1 MILSINHSPTQT
13 CAKSTISVQTSITAG
28 TDRAHWHPQHKMG
41 HSKVSA
47 SAQGNIQDSSHQAQH
62 QSSSSNPT
70 SDEDDSDAAEIINV
84 VSGDGPDAATMQEI
98 ERRLVRKVDVRLCTI
113 AGILCSLNL
122 LDSGIISSASVT
134 SMPSDL
140 DLHGDRYSVSIFIF
154 TIASVCFQLPMT
166 VMMRLVGPRVFFATV
181 TCAFGIITI
190 CTAAVTS
197 WRQMIALRVL
207 LGISMSGIFPGL
219 SYLVSTW
226 YTRKEQ
232 QLRFALLQSAEVTI
246 VATGSIIN
254 YALNRLDHRLGL
266 RGWQWMYLVQ
276 GSITITLGIL
286 TYFWMVDFPDQA
298 DHSFRFITLQEKSL
312 AISRINND
320 RRDGSK
326 PEPFHFKAI
335 LIPFLDPKLYA
346 FSTLFFLLNLVS
358 TALSYFLPIILQS
371 GMGFTSNRAILLSSP
386 PYYYAVIPALVTS
399 YISDHYRLRSPI
411 IVFNAATLIA
421 GFAMLGFST
430 QVAVRYIGTFLATGA
445 YVSNWAALN
454 AYQANNI
461 VGHWK
466 RATVAAAVSAC
477 NGLGGVAGSYI
488 VRQHEAPRYLTAVW
502 VSIGSHLVMI
512 VMVLLCT
519 VWFWCMNARASKCGR
534 LIEGTA
540 AFRYTY

>member
-1 MILSINHSPTQT
+1 MGR
-13 CAKSTISVQTSITAG
+13 ST
-28 TDRAHWHPQHKMG
+28 
-41 HSKVSA
+41 VSA
-47 SAQGNIQDSSHQAQH
+47 FIQHGIADSSHREQH
-62 QSSSSNPT
+62 QESRSNPM
-70 SDEDDSDAAEIINV
+70 SDEDDSEATEIVAVIP
-84 VSGDGPDAATMQEI
+84 GDGPEAITMQEI

-122 LDSGIISSASVT
+122 LDSGIISSAAVT

-166 VMMRLVGPRVFFATV
+166 VTMRVVGPRIFFATV
-181 TCAFGIITI
+181 TCVFGIITI
-190 CTAAVTS
+190 CTAAITS

-254 YALNRLDHRLGL
+254 YALNQLDHRQGL

-298 DHSFRFITLQEKSL
+298 EHSFRFITLEEKTL

-326 PEPFHFKAI
+326 PEPFKLKAI
-335 LIPFLDPKLYA
+335 MLPFLDPKLYA

-386 PYYYAVIPALVTS
+386 PYYYAVIPALITS
-399 YISDHYRLRSPI
+399 YVSDHYRLRSPI
-411 IVFNAATLIA
+411 IIFNAATLIA
-421 GFAMLGFST
+421 GFVMLGFST
-430 QVAVRYIGTFLATGA
+430 QVAVRYVGTFLATGA

-477 NGLGGVAGSYI
+477 NSLGGVAGSYI
-488 VRQHEAPRYLTAVW
+488 VRQNEAPKYLTAIW
-502 VSIGSHLVMI
+502 ISIGSHLVMI
-512 VMVLLCT
+512 GVVLLCT
-519 VWFWCMNARASKCGR
+519 IWFWYMNSGAKKGIR